1 MGYSKD
7 AYRGVAW
14 IGGYRGITR
23 IFSVIRTIVLA
34 RILSPD
40 QFGIYAISVTV
51 LSFLEI
57 FTETGINTVLVQQ
70 KSKIDSY
77 INTAWVVSLGRGL
90 LISALLFLTAP
101 LIGGFFN
108 NEGSVSL
115 IRLIALVPL
124 IRGFLNPSIVKLQT
138 ELRFKQEFFIRTAIF
153 ILDSSIAVGLAIL
166 LQSPFALVYGL
177 LSGALLEMILS
188 YFFFRPVPRF
198 EFHRKKLLYILSH
211 GKWLTLTGMFDYLY
225 QNSDNILVGRMLGAG
240 SLGLYQTAYQFAT
253 APVTE
258 VSNIL
263 SRVTFPILVRIND
276 NQQRLFS
283 AYVKTLIVTILVVS
297 PISLL
302 FILFPE
308 FVIKVLGDKWVGIT
322 DSLRILGALGLIRS
336 VALSSYAPLLANKRQ
351 DAVTVISMTG
361 AISLLISLPILIPM
375 FGIVGA
381 AYAAVG
387 SSVISLIPAAFYVRQ
402 IYTRS

>member
-1 MGYSKD
+1 
-7 AYRGVAW
+7 
-14 IGGYRGITR
+14 
-23 IFSVIRTIVLA
+23 
-34 RILSPD
+34 
-40 QFGIYAISVTV
+40 
-51 LSFLEI
+51 
-57 FTETGINTVLVQQ
+57 
-70 KSKIDSY
+70 
-77 INTAWVVSLGRGL
+77 
-90 LISALLFLTAP
+90 
-101 LIGGFFN
+101 
-108 NEGSVSL
+108 
-115 IRLIALVPL
+115 
-124 IRGFLNPSIVKLQT
+124 
-138 ELRFKQEFFIRTAIF
+138 
-153 ILDSSIAVGLAIL
+153 
-166 LQSPFALVYGL
+166 
-177 LSGALLEMILS
+177 
-188 YFFFRPVPRF
+188 
-198 EFHRKKLLYILSH
+198 
-211 GKWLTLTGMFDYLY
+211 
-225 QNSDNILVGRMLGAG
+225 MLGAG

-322 DSLRILGALGLIRS
+322 DSLRILGALGIIRS

-361 AISLLISLPILIPM
+361 AISLLISLPILIPI
-375 FGIVGA
+375 FGITGA

-387 SSVISLIPAAFYVRQ
+387 SSVLSLIPAAFYVRQ